1 MIRRILVLCFIL
13 SLSCPAHAVKIK
25 KFKPLAQP
33 SPESSTAL
41 QNPANQISSSESY
54 PKITQLEYSI
64 FKKSYEKQNIYS
76 RLNRLEKK
84 IFNTTYDGLPLAN
97 RVDNLMNNIDS
108 GILYG
113 ITSKDLAKLETKVLG
128 RTYMNDD
135 TESRITRMEKE
146 MLGAMQGGNL
156 KDRYDTIKTAS
167 KHYNSYPEIVQ
178 SQNVYTP
185 FSSFGYDPYY
195 SGYPYST
202 GRYRRSPGVG
212 SILNSM
218 ANRVMR
224 TRHYAPGGMLT
235 GFTPPLY
242 DNYRRYSN
250 PGFGHQQYY
259 WGNRGGFLRNRNFG
273 NGASVRILD

>member
-33 SPESSTAL
+33 SPVSSAAL

-242 DNYRRYSN
+242 DNYSSVISN
-250 PGFGHQQYY
+250 IT
-259 WGNRGGFLRNRNFG
+259 
-273 NGASVRILD
+273 GATEEAF

>member
-33 SPESSTAL
+33 SPVSSAAL

-113 ITSKDLAKLETKVLG
+113 ITSKDLAKLETKGILPSDAKPAAVAIISCSAIPQSKNL
-128 RTYMNDD
+128 
-135 TESRITRMEKE
+135 S
-146 MLGAMQGGNL
+146 GNFFPN
-156 KDRYDTIKTAS
+156 I
-167 KHYNSYPEIVQ
+167 
-178 SQNVYTP
+178 
-185 FSSFGYDPYY
+185 
-195 SGYPYST
+195 
-202 GRYRRSPGVG
+202 
-212 SILNSM
+212 
-218 ANRVMR
+218 
-224 TRHYAPGGMLT
+224 
-235 GFTPPLY
+235 
-242 DNYRRYSN
+242 
-250 PGFGHQQYY
+250 
-259 WGNRGGFLRNRNFG
+259 
-273 NGASVRILD
+273 